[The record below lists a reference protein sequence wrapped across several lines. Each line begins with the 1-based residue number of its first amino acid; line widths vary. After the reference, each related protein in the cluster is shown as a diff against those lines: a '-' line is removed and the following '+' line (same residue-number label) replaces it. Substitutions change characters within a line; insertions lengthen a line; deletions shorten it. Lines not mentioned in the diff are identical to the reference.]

1 MSDISFCEWSLFE
14 ELFDMKGGYVLDL
27 NNREFAEIMMEM
39 LDLDVYQRYP
49 GISKAQIL
57 RQIRVDYDNSG
68 VGKVL
73 LGLMKYMNERDLV
86 STENE
91 RLFMRCREI
100 GFRLIGKLQSEY
112 KTVDVMNFER
122 DRREVKYEELLN
134 DLKQLTKWEDSA
146 QSRGFAFERYLNRL
160 FEAFDLMPN
169 GSFKTSGEQI
179 DGSFLLYDEVY
190 LLEAKWRSE
199 KTSKSDLVLFNEKV
213 KSKSRITRGLFISYM
228 GYTKEALEN
237 FGQGTEVAIVLMSV
251 QELAISLERKYPL
264 QEVLFKKIRALAERG
279 DFFKLIM

>member
-1 MSDISFCEWSLFE
+1 MSDISFCEWRLFE

-49 GISKAQIL
+49 GISKAKIL

-146 QSRGFAFERYLNRL
+146 QSRGFAFERYINRL
-160 FEAFDLMPN
+160 FESFDLMPN

-199 KTSKSDLVLFNEKV
+199 KTSKADLVLFNEKV

>member
-1 MSDISFCEWSLFE
+1 
-14 ELFDMKGGYVLDL
+14 MKGGYVLDL

-49 GISKAQIL
+49 GISKAKIL

>member
-1 MSDISFCEWSLFE
+1 MSDISFCEWRLFE

-27 NNREFAEIMMEM
+27 NNREFAEIMIEM

-49 GISKAQIL
+49 GISKAKIL

-160 FEAFDLMPN
+160 FESFDLMPN

-199 KTSKSDLVLFNEKV
+199 KTSKADLVLFNEKV

>member
-49 GISKAQIL
+49 GISKAKIL

-134 DLKQLTKWEDSA
+134 DLKQLTK
-146 QSRGFAFERYLNRL
+146 
-160 FEAFDLMPN
+160 
-169 GSFKTSGEQI
+169 
-179 DGSFLLYDEVY
+179 
-190 LLEAKWRSE
+190 
-199 KTSKSDLVLFNEKV
+199 
-213 KSKSRITRGLFISYM
+213 
-228 GYTKEALEN
+228 
-237 FGQGTEVAIVLMSV
+237 
-251 QELAISLERKYPL
+251 
-264 QEVLFKKIRALAERG
+264 
-279 DFFKLIM
+279 

>member
-49 GISKAQIL
+49 GISKAKIL

>member
-1 MSDISFCEWSLFE
+1 MSDISFCEWRLFE

-27 NNREFAEIMMEM
+27 NNREFAEIMIEM

-49 GISKAQIL
+49 GISKAKIL

-91 RLFMRCREI
+91 KLFMRCREI

-160 FEAFDLMPN
+160 FESFDLMPN

-199 KTSKSDLVLFNEKV
+199 KTSKADLVLFNEKV